1 MSGTD
6 ALLAMSELIRLRA
19 KAAEPLDLDE
29 MAELAAALECHAMS
43 VRAMAP
49 AIRRPVGALDIPPLP
64 LFAVITGG
72 RAQ

>member
-1 MSGTD
+1 MSTD

-19 KAAEPLDLDE
+19 KASEPLDLDE

-43 VRAMAP
+43 VRAIAP

-64 LFAVITGG
+64 LFSVIHGG
-72 RAQ
+72 RQ

>member
-1 MSGTD
+1 MSTD
-6 ALLAMSELIRLRA
+6 ALLAMAELVRLRA

-29 MAELAAALECHAMS
+29 MAELADALECHVLS
-43 VRAMAP
+43 VATTAP

-72 RAQ
+72 RTQ

>member
-1 MSGTD
+1 MSTD

-19 KAAEPLDLDE
+19 KASEPLDLDE

-72 RAQ
+72 RQ

>member
-19 KAAEPLDLDE
+19 KASEPLDLDE

-43 VRAMAP
+43 VRATAP

-72 RAQ
+72 RQ

>member
-6 ALLAMSELIRLRA
+6 ALLLMAELLLLRV
-19 KAAEPLDLDE
+19 KAGDPLDLDE
-29 MAELAAALECHAMS
+29 MADLADALECHVLS
-43 VRAMAP
+43 VATTAP

-72 RAQ
+72 RQ